1 MEEDKKQEVRKQKGN
16 KKIVFFNKV
25 WNSITKPE
33 KYPEMAML
41 GFSSAMRYIIC
52 LMAIFAFVLCGCM
65 MYKTYTIVN
74 NTIDYLEKEFPNL
87 SYKQGTLNI
96 NSQEPLKFNDSN
108 SIFGNTIIDTNIED
122 EETINKY
129 KEEISKGDTGIIVLK
144 NELVVKTPA
153 LSSLATYKYTDLI
166 KDMGTDI
173 TEFTKQDI
181 INLAKGHEIMPLYVA
196 LFIIVFIYTFILY
209 YLSVL
214 IDTLV
219 LAALGYLTTLI
230 TKMKMKFVAIYN
242 MSVYSLTLSIILN
255 LVYIVINIYSNFE
268 IKYFQ
273 VMYTSVAFIY
283 LAAAIFIIKSDFIKK
298 QMELLEIVEKQKQMK
313 EELEEKVEKRKE
325 EKDKSGEDKKEEENK
340 NDKKESGD
348 EPESSEA

>member
-1 MEEDKKQEVRKQKGN
+1 MEEDKKQEVREQKEN

-25 WNSITKPE
+25 WNSITNPE

-52 LMAIFAFVLCGCM
+52 LMAIFAFILCGCM

-87 SYKQGTLNI
+87 SYKEGTLNI

-153 LSSLATYKYTDLI
+153 LSSLASYKYTDLI

-181 INLAKGHEIMPLYVA
+181 INIAKSHEIMPLYVA

-325 EKDKSGEDKKEEENK
+325 EKDKSDEDKKEEENK